1 MHPASVRMADHI
13 EQVSREHMR
22 RFQESGGSEPVRTPF
37 MLMSYPL
44 LRTQVQNNETGT
56 AQVNTATLIDPV
68 KMPSPSQVTDDVTI
82 RSDVPETYRSQT
94 EIDTSDSQ
102 CQISHDDV
110 TNGSKNNHDGTMADP
125 NNVTVSTQR
134 FHLCRTTER
143 ESNDVASISMS
154 FSKGIYPFYLNCARD
169 HRNVT
174 SPVPFHI
181 LFLCVLT
188 NEISNRLQIK
198 NGEIDRFVIIRQFL
212 DVFFFQMMK
221 TLMQIVQTFFLRG
234 NNHLL

>member
-44 LRTQVQNNETGT
+44 LRTQVQNNETDT
-56 AQVNTATLIDPV
+56 AQVNTGTPIDPV
-68 KMPSPSQVTDDVTI
+68 EMPSPSQVTYDVTI
-82 RSDVPETYRSQT
+82 RSGNKDDVQT

-102 CQISHDDV
+102 CQIPHDDV

-125 NNVTVSTQR
+125 NNVTVPTQR

-154 FSKGIYPFYLNCARD
+154 FSKGIYPFYLNCD